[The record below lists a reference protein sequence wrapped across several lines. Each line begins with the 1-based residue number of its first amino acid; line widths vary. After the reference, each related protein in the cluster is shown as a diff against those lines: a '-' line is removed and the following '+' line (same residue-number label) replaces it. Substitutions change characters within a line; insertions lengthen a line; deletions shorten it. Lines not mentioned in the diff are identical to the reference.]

1 MTKLDAL
8 KKQHETALGTLDDV
22 LTRIPDK
29 GEESI
34 YRDSAIQRFEFCF
47 DLSWKL
53 MKEML
58 REVHG
63 IECAS
68 PKRCLEEAF
77 RQGII
82 VDEAPWLLM
91 VEMRNLSSHTYNE
104 EVAEKIFTE
113 LPAVL
118 RVMRAIMN

>member
-8 KKQHETALGTLDDV
+8 TKQHKTALKTLEDV
-22 LTRIPDK
+22 LTRTPDQ

-68 PKRCLEEAF
+68 PKTCLQEAF

-82 VDEAPWLLM
+82 SNEEQWLAM

-104 EVAEKIFTE
+104 EVAVKIFAE
-113 LPAVL
+113 LPKAL
-118 RVMRAIMN
+118 REMQII